1 MLKIGLTG
9 GIACGKTTVTL
20 LFQEHNVPIIDADV
34 IAHEL
39 VAVGQPALNSIRE
52 LFGDR
57 VIKTDGSLNRVVL
70 REIVFNNPAE
80 RNKLEDL
87 LHPLIYKT
95 IENQVQQLN
104 GPYCIIC
111 VPLLFETQWT
121 SLVDRVLVVDCPV
134 EVQINRLLNRENMS
148 LNTINNI
155 INSQVSR
162 NYRIEHADDLLNN
175 TNTQDVLAEDVKKL
189 HNLYVTKSNS

>member
-9 GIACGKTTVTL
+9 GIACGKSTVTL

-57 VIKTDGSLNRVVL
+57 VLKEDGSLNRKVL
-70 REIVFNNPAE
+70 RELVFNNPAE
-80 RNKLEDL
+80 KSKLEDL

-95 IENQVQQLN
+95 IQYQVKQLN

-111 VPLLFETQWT
+111 VPWLFETQWT

-134 EVQINRLLNRENMS
+134 EVQIKRLLNRETMP
-148 LNTINNI
+148 LNTIYNI

-162 NYRIEHADDLLNN
+162 DFRIEHADDLLNN
-175 TNTQDVLAEDVKKL
+175 INTQDVLAEDVKKL

>member
-39 VAVGQPALNSIRE
+39 VAVGQPALSSISE
-52 LFGDR
+52 LFGER
-57 VIKTDGSLNRVVL
+57 VIKSDGSLNRAIL
-70 REIVFNNPAE
+70 RDIIFNNRE
-80 RNKLEDL
+80 EKHKLERL

-95 IENQVQQLN
+95 IQYQVKQLN

-134 EVQINRLLNRENMS
+134 EVQIKRLLNRETMP
-148 LNTINNI
+148 LNTIYNI

-162 NYRIEHADDLLNN
+162 DFRIEHADDLLNN
-175 TNTQDVLAEDVKKL
+175 INTQDVLAEDVKKL

>member
-9 GIACGKTTVTL
+9 GIACGKSTVTL

-57 VIKTDGSLNRVVL
+57 VLKEDGSLNRKVL
-70 REIVFNNPAE
+70 RELVFNNPAE
-80 RNKLEDL
+80 KSKLEDL

-95 IENQVQQLN
+95 IQYQVKHLN

-134 EVQINRLLNRENMS
+134 EVQIKRLLNRETMP
-148 LNTINNI
+148 LNTIYNI

-162 NYRIEHADDLLNN
+162 DFRIEHADDLLNN
-175 TNTQDVLAEDVKKL
+175 INTQDVLAEDVKKL

>member
-39 VAVGQPALNSIRE
+39 VAVGQPALSSISE
-52 LFGDR
+52 LFGER
-57 VIKTDGSLNRVVL
+57 VLKEDGSLNRKVL
-70 REIVFNNPAE
+70 RELVFNNPAE
-80 RNKLEDL
+80 KSKLEDL

-95 IENQVQQLN
+95 IQYQVKQLN

-134 EVQINRLLNRENMS
+134 EVQIKRLLNRETTP
-148 LNTINNI
+148 LNTIYNI

-162 NYRIEHADDLLNN
+162 DFRIEHADDLLNN
-175 TNTQDVLAEDVKKL
+175 INTQDVLAEDVKKL

>member
-9 GIACGKTTVTL
+9 GIACGKTTVTI

-39 VAVGQPALNSIRE
+39 VAVGQPALSSISE
-52 LFGDR
+52 LFGER
-57 VIKTDGSLNRVVL
+57 VIKSDGSLNRAIL
-70 REIVFNNPAE
+70 RDIIFNNRE
-80 RNKLEDL
+80 EKHKLERL

-95 IENQVQQLN
+95 IQYQVKQLN

-134 EVQINRLLNRENMS
+134 EVQIKRLLNRETMP
-148 LNTINNI
+148 LNTIYNI

-162 NYRIEHADDLLNN
+162 DFRIEHADDLLNN
-175 TNTQDVLAEDVKKL
+175 INTQDVLAEDVKKL

>member
-9 GIACGKTTVTL
+9 GIACGKSTVTL

-57 VIKTDGSLNRVVL
+57 VLKEDGSLNRKVL
-70 REIVFNNPAE
+70 RELVFNNPAE
-80 RNKLEDL
+80 KSKLEDL

-95 IENQVQQLN
+95 IQYQVKQ
-104 GPYCIIC
+104 
-111 VPLLFETQWT
+111 
-121 SLVDRVLVVDCPV
+121 
-134 EVQINRLLNRENMS
+134 
-148 LNTINNI
+148 
-155 INSQVSR
+155 
-162 NYRIEHADDLLNN
+162 
-175 TNTQDVLAEDVKKL
+175 
-189 HNLYVTKSNS
+189 

>member
-34 IAHEL
+34 IAHDL
-39 VAVGQPALNSIRE
+39 VTVGQPALNSIRE
-52 LFGDR
+52 LFGDC

-70 REIVFNNPAE
+70 RELVFNNPAE

-148 LNTINNI
+148 LNTIYNI

-162 NYRIEHADDLLNN
+162 DFRIEHADDLLNN
-175 TNTQDVLAEDVKKL
+175 TNTQDLLAEDVKKL

>member
-57 VIKTDGSLNRVVL
+57 VLKEDGSLNRKVL
-70 REIVFNNPAE
+70 RELVFNNPAE
-80 RNKLEDL
+80 KSKLEDL

-95 IENQVQQLN
+95 IQYQVKQLN

-134 EVQINRLLNRENMS
+134 EVQIKRLLNRETMP
-148 LNTINNI
+148 LNTIYNI

-162 NYRIEHADDLLNN
+162 DFRIEHADDLLNN
-175 TNTQDVLAEDVKKL
+175 INTQDVLAEDVKKL

>member
-1 MLKIGLTG
+1 MLKIVLTG
-9 GIACGKTTVTL
+9 GIACGKSTVTL

-57 VIKTDGSLNRVVL
+57 VLKEDGSLNRKVL
-70 REIVFNNPAE
+70 RELVFNNPAE
-80 RNKLEDL
+80 KSKLEDL

-95 IENQVQQLN
+95 IQYQVKQLN

-134 EVQINRLLNRENMS
+134 EVQIKRLLNRETMP
-148 LNTINNI
+148 LNTIYNI

-162 NYRIEHADDLLNN
+162 DFRIEHADDLLNN
-175 TNTQDVLAEDVKKL
+175 INTQDVLAEDVKKL